1 MTEGGSLRRWPDEE
15 GTDGGVADGALGA
28 GDRMGAVSKAGVTT
42 ALQLRRRPRPAKD
55 IVEQS
60 VEDRGANR
68 ARQWPF
74 LAAET

>member
-1 MTEGGSLRRWPDEE
+1 
-15 GTDGGVADGALGA
+15 
-28 GDRMGAVSKAGVTT
+28 MGAVSKAGVTT

-55 IVEQS
+55 VVEQS

-68 ARQWPF
+68 VRQWPF